1 MLQITIPE
9 TELFD
14 ENTLEF
20 IKVKKH
26 TLNLE
31 HSLVSISKWESK
43 WNKPFLSTKD
53 KTSEEDIDYIRCMTI
68 TQNVDPN
75 LYLALPNYVYEKV
88 EKYIDEPM
96 TASWVSDN
104 GKHKTTNEVIT
115 SETIYYWMISL
126 QIPVDFQRWH
136 LNRLLALIQYCSI
149 KNAPEKKMTKAETL
163 KMYKDL
169 NEKRK
174 REINTKG

>member
-1 MLQITIPE
+1 
-9 TELFD
+9 
-14 ENTLEF
+14 
-20 IKVKKH
+20 
-26 TLNLE
+26 
-31 HSLVSISKWESK
+31 
-43 WNKPFLSTKD
+43 
-53 KTSEEDIDYIRCMTI
+53 
-68 TQNVDPN
+68 
-75 LYLALPNYVYEKV
+75 
-88 EKYIDEPM
+88 M

-126 QIPVDFQRWH
+126 QILLYFQRWH

-174 REINTKG
+174 REMNTKG